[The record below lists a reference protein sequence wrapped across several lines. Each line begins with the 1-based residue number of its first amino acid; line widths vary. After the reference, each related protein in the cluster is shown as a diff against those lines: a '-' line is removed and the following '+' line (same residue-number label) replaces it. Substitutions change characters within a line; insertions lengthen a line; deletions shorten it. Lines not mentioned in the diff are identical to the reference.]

1 MYLNIKGSLYD
12 LSTPQVMGIINLTP
26 DSFYAAS
33 RMQDADSLRQRV
45 RQIEDEGA
53 QMIDV
58 GAYSS
63 RPGAEDVSTEE
74 EMKRLRWGLDIICQ
88 TKQHALISID
98 TFRADVAK
106 MCVEEYGADIIND
119 ISAGELDTEM
129 FATVAQLHV
138 PYIIMHMVGNPRD
151 MQQHTEYKDLIADM
165 FLYFS
170 DKINHL
176 HDLGVSDIIL
186 DPGFGF
192 SKTLDQNYLLL
203 RRLTDFQEFGLPL
216 LVGVSRKSMIFR
228 LLDCTPAEALGGT
241 TVVNTLALERGANI
255 LRVHDVKACAEAVAI
270 WSKTYSQH

>member
-88 TKQHALISID
+88 AKQHALISID

-203 RRLTDFQEFGLPL
+203 RRLTDFQELGLPL

>member
-255 LRVHDVKACAEAVAI
+255 LRVHDVKVCAEAVAI

>member
-63 RPGAEDVSTEE
+63 RSGAEDVSTEE

-119 ISAGELDTEM
+119 RAAGELDTEM

-203 RRLTDFQEFGLPL
+203 RRLTDFQEFGLPR

>member
-270 WSKTYSQH
+270 WSKAYSQH

>member
-74 EMKRLRWGLDIICQ
+74 EMKRLRWGREIICQ

-98 TFRADVAK
+98 TFRADVTK

-151 MQQHTEYKDLIADM
+151 MPQHTEYKDLIADM

>member
-33 RMQDADSLRQRV
+33 RMQDAESLRQRV

-119 ISAGELDTEM
+119 IAAGELDPEM

-170 DKINHL
+170 DKINRL

-203 RRLTDFQEFGLPL
+203 RRLADFQEFGLPL

-228 LLDCTPAEALGGT
+228 LLGCTPAEALGGT

-270 WSKTYSQH
+270 WSKTHSQH